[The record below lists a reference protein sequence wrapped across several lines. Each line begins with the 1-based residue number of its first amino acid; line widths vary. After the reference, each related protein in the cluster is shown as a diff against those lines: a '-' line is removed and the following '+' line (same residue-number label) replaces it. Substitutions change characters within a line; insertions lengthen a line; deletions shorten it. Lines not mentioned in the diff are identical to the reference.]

1 VIISFLIILVSVA
14 VLTLG
19 AELFVR
25 GATVLAL
32 RLGISPLFV
41 GLTVVG
47 FGTSSP
53 ELGASLTATLNG
65 NTGISIGNVV
75 GSNIINIG
83 FILGLTAIIRPISV
97 NFPAV
102 RRDLMVA
109 LAVCAV
115 PVAGYLVAGAVTRWL
130 GLASLLFLTIYL
142 VGAYRRDKAAQ
153 SDAQALAEEE
163 IEQTLHMENPQ
174 HMPPGKFLLQLA
186 MGLAGLA
193 LLVLGAKYF
202 VGAATSIAQALGV
215 SELIIGLTVVALG
228 TSLPELVTS
237 IVAAF
242 RNSSDMAVG
251 NIIGSNIFNILGIL
265 GACAVV
271 APQPIDAQAA
281 WFGIPVMIAFSVALI
296 PFVKSRGHLSR
307 REGVALLVA
316 FIAYTTVLCLSAG
329 GGV

>member
-1 VIISFLIILVSVA
+1 MIILISVA

-83 FILGLTAIIRPISV
+83 FILGLTAVIRPITV
-97 NFPAV
+97 HFPAV
-102 RRDLMVA
+102 RRDLLVA
-109 LAVCAV
+109 LAICAI
-115 PVAGYLVAGAVTRWL
+115 PVIGYLTTGGVSRAMGAFSL
-130 GLASLLFLTIYL
+130 IFLAVYLTA
-142 VGAYRRDKAAQ
+142 AYFRDKAEQ
-153 SDAQALAEEE
+153 SNAQALAEEE
-163 IEQTLHMENPQ
+163 IEQSLHLENPQ
-174 HMPPGKFLLQLA
+174 TMSRGKFLLQIAL
-186 MGLAGLA
+186 GLGGLA

-202 VGAATSIAQALGV
+202 VSAATVIAQTLGV
-215 SELIIGLTVVALG
+215 SDLIIGLTVVALG

-242 RNSSDMAVG
+242 RKSSDLAVG

-265 GACAVV
+265 GTCAVV
-271 APQPIDAQAA
+271 APQPIDTQAA
-281 WFGIPVMIAFSVALI
+281 WFGIPVMIAFSMALI
-296 PFVKSRGHLSR
+296 PFVKSHGHLSR
-307 REGVALLVA
+307 REGAALFAA
-316 FIAYTTVLCLSAG
+316 FVLYTTVLCYSAVSG
-329 GGV
+329 A